1 MAPSTKMPMEV
12 AIPASDIRLALSP
25 IKYMGM
31 KVSTTLIGMVRMGT
45 MAEPFILIEQASA
58 QLSQ

>member
-1 MAPSTKMPMEV
+1 MATKMPMEV

-31 KVSTTLIGMVRMGT
+31 KASTTLIGMVRMGT
-45 MAEPFILIEQASA
+45 MAEPFILIEHVSA
-58 QLSQ
+58 

>member
-31 KVSTTLIGMVRMGT
+31 KASTTLIGMVRMGP

-58 QLSQ
+58 